1 MATIGNPTS
10 KSIKNNL
17 LTGTGQIERKF
28 APAKAVNQGFDA
40 PTKFTARSKPV
51 RIVFLTGQNKGKTLY
66 VGQWL
71 GMAIEKSTVTSGVEW
86 TPIGAKGIRN
96 ALTFGKF
103 LERRFTISL
112 SFYSHV
118 DDISSLTENLQ
129 HLTAAGGG
137 EIRPPFL
144 SFIQGDMIASP
155 VVCDGT
161 ISIEFSNPRNSRTAI
176 DEGEYQFSSSGYM
189 KGDVELTFVLQGGL
203 GSPHAF
209 GKPLASTPL
218 GTELD
223 REAASDREKKGQA
236 KVVAASLAPCLG
248 AEGSKEVE
256 GLVLQDKL
264 TNDSELL
271 KLSEIS
277 FAQLAIAGLIPKE
290 KMQSGAI
297 RSKLEKSVSKLLANK
312 HPGANTEADKKQ
324 FASFLRGEGSPP
336 AALADQSAF
345 DAGDDYSAILAAIA
359 NQQLDDKSDIFAPAS
374 QRAGNKLRD
383 VGSCGLS
390 LRKAG
395 ANSVLGDN
403 IDRDNATLQKMQEF
417 LERNKKGEISDD
429 EIKKAFATKED
440 KIIKAIKN
448 AAPFTSKAAF
458 IDKLSRATTQMK
470 SLSLWSSFT
479 AYEPV
484 TP

>member
-1 MATIGNPTS
+1 MAIINNPALPA
-10 KSIKNNL
+10 NNL
-17 LTGTGQIERKF
+17 LTGIGRIEKKF
-28 APAKAVNQGFDA
+28 IPAKQVNQGFEE
-40 PTKFTARSKPV
+40 PSKFTDRAKPV
-51 RIVFLTGQNKGKTLY
+51 RIVFLSGQNKGKTLY

-86 TPIGAKGIRN
+86 TPVGAKGIRN
-96 ALTFGKF
+96 ALTFSKF

-112 SFYSHV
+112 SFYSHI

-155 VVCDGT
+155 VVCDGA
-161 ISIEFSNPRNSRTAI
+161 ISVEFSNPRNGRTAI
-176 DEGEYQFSSSGYM
+176 DEGEYQFTSSGYM

-209 GKPLASTPL
+209 SKPLAPTPL
-218 GTELD
+218 GTEL
-223 REAASDREKKGQA
+223 EQESANEREKKGQA
-236 KVVAASLAPCLG
+236 KVVAESLAPCLG
-248 AEGSKEVE
+248 AAGSKEIE
-256 GLVLQDKL
+256 GLVLEDKL

-324 FASFLRGEGSPP
+324 FASYLRDEGDPP
-336 AALADQSAF
+336 TPLVGQSAV
-345 DAGDDYSAILAAIA
+345 DAKNDYVAILAAIA
-359 NQQLDDKSDIFAPAS
+359 NQELNDKSDIFAPAS
-374 QRAGNKLRD
+374 QRAGNKLRG
-383 VGSCGLS
+383 VGDCGLS

-403 IDRDNATLQKMQEF
+403 IDRDNATLQKMKEF
-417 LERNKKGEISDD
+417 LEKSKKGEVSDD
-429 EIKKAFATKED
+429 EIKKAFATKEE
-440 KIIKAIKN
+440 KVVKAIKN
-448 AAPFTSKAAF
+448 AAPFTTKTAF
-458 IDKLSRATTQMK
+458 IDKLSRTTTQMK
-470 SLSLWSSFT
+470 ALALWSSFT
-479 AYEPV
+479 AYEPESS
-484 TP
+484 P